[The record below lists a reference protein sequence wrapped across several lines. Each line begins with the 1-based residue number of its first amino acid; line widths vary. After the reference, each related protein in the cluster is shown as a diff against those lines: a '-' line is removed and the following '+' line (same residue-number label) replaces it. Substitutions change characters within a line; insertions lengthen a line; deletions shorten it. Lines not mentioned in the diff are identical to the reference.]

1 MTRKLNRNYSL
12 IVVVA
17 SVAILALLIAAAV
30 RAQAPGADRRSGQA
44 NTALAQAGTSAPAQ
58 TQRPLTPWTDGAGSF
73 PVGRSQTKR
82 HDTRPLDGALRCFC
96 LR

>member
-30 RAQAPGADRRSGQA
+30 RR
-44 NTALAQAGTSAPAQ
+44 
-58 TQRPLTPWTDGAGSF
+58 
-73 PVGRSQTKR
+73 K
-82 HDTRPLDGALRCFC
+82 
-96 LR
+96 